1 MQNIHEKKFESIN
14 DVRAQQSGESMP
26 KKTEM
31 KFHVPRNFTSVRY
44 PTLKVRKKQGFK

>member
-26 KKTEM
+26 KKDGDEI
-31 KFHVPRNFTSVRY
+31 SCA
-44 PTLKVRKKQGFK
+44 KKLYIS